1 MWSNTGVS
9 IVPPMSIEPVPS
21 SIVPVEPQGAARA
34 HWLLRLPPGSSL
46 AMLAAAAVLV
56 AVALAHGLQS
66 LLGPAG
72 QWSGPLAAGLGVL
85 VVAVPL
91 SVLLL
96 KLARQ
101 AERQRERIDQI
112 GRAADDGGVLDRA
125 GFVALAER
133 EWARVRRHGGGVA
146 VLLIDVDRWRRLA
159 ESRDA
164 AVAQALVRELAR
176 CAAQTL
182 RGGDALARFGEGRL
196 VACLAHAD
204 GIGSLDAAERIRERI
219 ESLEV
224 AIDDLRLKAT
234 VSVGVAVMQPAHD
247 SLTALLDDADAA
259 AAAARQ
265 AGGNCV
271 RAAPMGRDRL
281 QAPGPSVGD
290 RRAAGPRA

>member
-1 MWSNTGVS
+1 
-9 IVPPMSIEPVPS
+9 MSIDPAPS
-21 SIVPVEPQGAARA
+21 SIVPEEPQGTAQTP
-34 HWLLRLPPGSSL
+34 WLLRLPPGSGL
-46 AMLAAAAVLV
+46 AMLTAASVVL
-56 AVALAHGLQS
+56 AGGLAFALQA

-72 QWSGPLAAGLGVL
+72 EWSAPLAAGLGVL

-101 AERQRERIDQI
+101 AERQREQVAQLA
-112 GRAADDGGVLDRA
+112 RAADDGGVIDRA
-125 GFVALAER
+125 GFLALAER

-159 ESRDA
+159 ESRDT
-164 AVAQALVRELAR
+164 AVAQALLRELAR

-196 VACLAHAD
+196 AAYLAHAD
-204 GIGSLDAAERIRERI
+204 GTGSLDAAERIRERI
-219 ESLEV
+219 EMLEV
-224 AIDDLRLKAT
+224 AIGELRLKAT
-234 VSVGVAVMQPAHD
+234 VSVGVAVLQPAHD